1 MRIQTLEV
9 GALPTNCYLLAPD
22 NGDRCMVV
30 DPGGSPQQILGAADR
45 FGWRISLVVNTHC
58 HPDHVAANRRL
69 VEESGAELALH
80 PLDLPLLRRAVE
92 MAEASGFVAEQ
103 SPEPDLPL
111 EDGQSLSVGD
121 ETLRVLHTP
130 GHSPGSVCLLG
141 EGFALTGDLLFAG
154 SVGRTDL
161 PGGDYDELMRSLSRL
176 CSEMSPE
183 DRILPGHGP
192 PTDLATEARVNP
204 YMAEIRSSD

>member
-1 MRIQTLEV
+1 MRIKTLEV
-9 GALPTNCYLLAPD
+9 GALPTNCYLIAQD

-30 DPGGSPQQILGAADR
+30 DPGGNPEEILRAADR

-58 HPDHVAANRRL
+58 HPDHVASNRRL
-69 VEESGAELALH
+69 IEESGAELALH
-80 PLDLPLLRRAVE
+80 PLDLPLLRRAVD
-92 MAEASGFVAEQ
+92 MAEASGFHAEP
-103 SPEPDLPL
+103 SPEPDLLL
-111 EDGQSLSVGD
+111 EDGQSLQVGD
-121 ETLRVLHTP
+121 ESLRVLHTP

-161 PGGDYDELMRSLSRL
+161 PGGDYDELMCSLSRL
-176 CSEMSPE
+176 CSELGAD

-204 YMAEIRSSD
+204 HIAGIRSSD